1 MDSHCPW
8 ILCINPLLYLDRCIH
23 FSPSKTHPGCS
34 HSLCCIFTIF
44 PPPLHLCIEII
55 LMSWLKFQLEAT
67 RIYFWVWWHLI
78 CLLQCQW
85 STDRLSVLRGRC
97 SYMCVG
103 PKLVSSHHWIP
114 WRRDWLP
121 TPVFL
126 PGEFRGQR
134 SLEGYSPWS
143 CKELD
148 TTEQSSQS
156 SQFVDLFNLQVLK
169 IQFFEF

>member
-114 WRRDWLP
+114 WRREWLP

-126 PGEFRGQR
+126 PGEFHGQR
-134 SLEGYSPWS
+134 NLAGSQRIRHNWQTNTFTFFSFNMYVLMNWIQKIGYDFS
-143 CKELD
+143 
-148 TTEQSSQS
+148 
-156 SQFVDLFNLQVLK
+156 F
-169 IQFFEF
+169 